1 MCVGCG
7 DDERPDLVVLGRSSG
22 LSVSFFVPFLV
33 VAFAVASALGA
44 GADELLD
51 APVRPPSGGCGGSCT
66 AFNGNGVGKGCAF
79 IGGLAFALTVGRGES
94 TVAVLCFPFPV
105 IRRFASC

>member
-1 MCVGCG
+1 MF
-7 DDERPDLVVLGRSSG
+7 LGRSSG
-22 LSVSFFVPFLV
+22 LSVSFFVPFLDV
-33 VAFAVASALGA
+33 DLPAFALGA

-51 APVRPPSGGCGGSCT
+51 ALVSGGGNAT
-66 AFNGNGVGKGCAF
+66 AFNGNDVGKGCAF